1 MPRKRTVLMRT
12 LLAEVV
18 VHVEVT
24 SARTVTLE
32 VRNEKRSQELI
43 VVDRAVPALVS
54 LLATPSMTVVNRS
67 GAAPS

>member
-1 MPRKRTVLMRT
+1 MRT

-32 VRNEKRSQELI
+32 VRNEKRSEELI

-54 LLATPSMTVVNRS
+54 LLAAPSMTVVNRS
-67 GAAPS
+67 GATPS